1 LFRAP
6 MPATD
11 DREAGFTLIEVLVAL
26 AVVGFSLAAIGAVVS
41 TNVRGVRALEQH
53 VALIEAAQAAAVTAI
68 PDRDQL
74 VPGAIEGTTGG
85 EHWRVQIAPLGAG
98 WNAAAGK
105 AGWVPE
111 LVTLRVRTASGAT
124 VDLRTVRLGRGPR

>member
-1 LFRAP
+1 

-26 AVVGFSLAAIGAVVS
+26 AVVGLSLAAIGAVVS

-53 VALIEAAQAAAVTAI
+53 VALIEAAQTAAVTAI

-85 EHWRVQIAPLGAG
+85 ERWRVQIAPLGAG
-98 WNAAAGK
+98 WDAAAGK
-105 AGWVPE
+105 VGWVPE
-111 LVTLRVRTASGAT
+111 LVTLRVRAASGAT
-124 VDLRTVRLGRGPR
+124 VDLRTVRLARGPR